1 MFGTV
6 HCEKVNSYKGLPV
19 SSPSVSPR
27 VLQEAAVR
35 HFLEVVRTGSVT
47 AAAERMNVAPSAVS
61 RHIAKLESELNT
73 LLFERR
79 ARGMV
84 PNAAGELLA
93 AHAKRAWQD
102 IERVTDDIKALRG
115 LQTGWVRVA
124 STEGFASEFVP
135 NLIAEFQREYAGIR
149 FGLEV
154 RVQAEIP
161 TLVRDGDVDIGFTLS
176 TSSERGINVELR
188 HPSPILAI
196 MAKDHPLASR
206 RQLALSQL
214 VGYPMAL
221 PDVQSSLRQLFD
233 ISCSRQGL
241 QCEPALLSNRLD
253 AMISF
258 AAAGGGVTL
267 SGEAALRS
275 RLKTNLVV
283 AIPLRDRE
291 MNERHFEVQTMAGR
305 MLPGACRAFIDHL
318 REVLRKEG

>member
-1 MFGTV
+1 LSKTV
-6 HCEKVNSYKGLPV
+6 SR
-19 SSPSVSPR
+19 R
-27 VLQEAAVR
+27 VLQEAALR

-47 AAAERMNVAPSAVS
+47 AAAERLNVAPSAVS
-61 RHIAKLESELNT
+61 RHIARLESELDT

-102 IERVTDDIKALRG
+102 IERVTDDIQALRG
-115 LQTGWVRVA
+115 LQTGMVRVA
-124 STEGFASEFVP
+124 STEGFASEFIP
-135 NLIAEFQREYAGIR
+135 NLIADFQREFAGIR
-149 FGLEV
+149 FVLDV
-154 RVQAEIP
+154 RMQAEIP
-161 TLVRDGDVDIGFTLS
+161 QLVRDGDVDIGVTLS
-176 TSSERGINVELR
+176 TISERNINVELR

-206 RQLALSQL
+206 RQLALAQL

-221 PDVQSSLRQLFD
+221 PGTYSTLRQLFD

-258 AAAGGGVTL
+258 AAAGGGIAL
-267 SGEAALRS
+267 SGEAALRT
-275 RLKTNLVV
+275 RLKGGVV
-283 AIPLRDRE
+283 VGVPLRDRE

-305 MLPGACRAFIDHL
+305 TLPGSCRAFLGHL

>member
-1 MFGTV
+1 
-6 HCEKVNSYKGLPV
+6 V
-19 SSPSVSPR
+19 SNAVSRR

-47 AAAERMNVAPSAVS
+47 AAAERLNVAPSAVS
-61 RHIAKLESELNT
+61 RHIARLESELNT

-102 IERVTDDIKALRG
+102 IERVTDDIQALRG
-115 LQTGWVRVA
+115 LQTGWVRIA
-124 STEGFASEFVP
+124 STEGFASEFIP
-135 NLIAEFQREYAGIR
+135 NVIAEFQREYAGIR
-149 FGLEV
+149 FGLDV
-154 RVQAEIP
+154 RMQAEIP
-161 TLVRDGDVDIGFTLS
+161 TLVRDGDVDVGFTLS

-214 VGYPMAL
+214 IGYPMAL
-221 PDVQSSLRQLFD
+221 PGAYSTLRQLFD

-258 AAAGGGVTL
+258 AAVGGGVTL

-275 RLKTNLVV
+275 RLKAKVVV

-305 MLPGACRAFIDHL
+305 TLPGACRAFLDHL
-318 REVLRKEG
+318 REVLRRDG

>member
-1 MFGTV
+1 MS
-6 HCEKVNSYKGLPV
+6 NAV
-19 SSPSVSPR
+19 SRR

-47 AAAERMNVAPSAVS
+47 AAAERLNVAPSAVS
-61 RHIAKLESELNT
+61 RHIARLESELNT

-102 IERVTDDIKALRG
+102 IERVTDDIQALRG
-115 LQTGWVRVA
+115 LQTGWVRIA
-124 STEGFASEFVP
+124 STEGFASEFIP
-135 NLIAEFQREYAGIR
+135 NVIAEFQREYAGIR
-149 FGLEV
+149 FGLDV
-154 RVQAEIP
+154 RMQAEIP
-161 TLVRDGDVDIGFTLS
+161 TLVRDGDVDVGFTLS

-214 VGYPMAL
+214 IGYPMAL
-221 PDVQSSLRQLFD
+221 PGAYSTLRQLFD

-275 RLKTNLVV
+275 RLKAKVVV

-305 MLPGACRAFIDHL
+305 TLPGACRAFLDHL
-318 REVLRKEG
+318 REVLRRDG

>member
-1 MFGTV
+1 M
-6 HCEKVNSYKGLPV
+6 SR
-19 SSPSVSPR
+19 R

-47 AAAERMNVAPSAVS
+47 AAAERLHVAPSAVS
-61 RHIAKLESELNT
+61 RHIARLESELNT

-102 IERVTDDIKALRG
+102 IERVTDDIQALRG
-115 LQTGWVRVA
+115 LQTGWVRIA
-124 STEGFASEFVP
+124 STEGFASEFIP
-135 NLIAEFQREYAGIR
+135 NVIAEFQREYAGIR
-149 FGLEV
+149 FALDV
-154 RVQAEIP
+154 CMQADIP
-161 TLVRDGDVDIGFTLS
+161 KLVREGDVDVGFTVS

-206 RQLALSQL
+206 RQLALAQL

-221 PDVQSSLRQLFD
+221 PGPYSTLRQLFD
-233 ISCSRQGL
+233 ISCIRQGL

-253 AMISF
+253 AMITF
-258 AAAGGGVTL
+258 AAVGGGVTL

-275 RLKTNLVV
+275 RLNAKLVV

-305 MLPGACRAFIDHL
+305 TLPGACRAFLDHL
-318 REVLRKEG
+318 REVLRRDG

>member
-1 MFGTV
+1 MFGNFRCDNLNPHETV
-6 HCEKVNSYKGLPV
+6 PLSKTV
-19 SSPSVSPR
+19 SRR
-27 VLQEAAVR
+27 VLQEAALR

-47 AAAERMNVAPSAVS
+47 AAAERLNVAPSAVS
-61 RHIAKLESELNT
+61 RHIARLESELDT

-102 IERVTDDIKALRG
+102 IERVTDDIQALRG
-115 LQTGWVRVA
+115 LQTGMVRVA
-124 STEGFASEFVP
+124 STEGFASEFIP
-135 NLIAEFQREYAGIR
+135 NLIADFQREFAGIR
-149 FGLEV
+149 FVLDV
-154 RVQAEIP
+154 RMQAEIP
-161 TLVRDGDVDIGFTLS
+161 QLVRDGDVDIGVTLS
-176 TSSERGINVELR
+176 TISERNINVELR

-206 RQLALSQL
+206 RQLALAQL

-221 PDVQSSLRQLFD
+221 PGTYSTLRQLFD

-258 AAAGGGVTL
+258 AAAGGGIAL
-267 SGEAALRS
+267 SGEAALRT
-275 RLKTNLVV
+275 RLKGGVV
-283 AIPLRDRE
+283 VGVPLRDRE

-305 MLPGACRAFIDHL
+305 TLPGSCRAFLGHL

>member
-1 MFGTV
+1 
-6 HCEKVNSYKGLPV
+6 
-19 SSPSVSPR
+19 
-27 VLQEAAVR
+27 
-35 HFLEVVRTGSVT
+35 
-47 AAAERMNVAPSAVS
+47 
-61 RHIAKLESELNT
+61 
-73 LLFERR
+73 
-79 ARGMV
+79 MV

-102 IERVTDDIKALRG
+102 IERVTDDIQALRG
-115 LQTGWVRVA
+115 LQTGWVRIA
-124 STEGFASEFVP
+124 STEGFASEFIPSV
-135 NLIAEFQREYAGIR
+135 IAEFQREYAGIR

-154 RVQAEIP
+154 RMQAEIP
-161 TLVRDGDVDIGFTLS
+161 TLVRDGDVDVGFTLS

-214 VGYPMAL
+214 IGYPMAL
-221 PDVQSSLRQLFD
+221 PGAYSTLRQLFD

-275 RLKTNLVV
+275 RLKAKLVV

-305 MLPGACRAFIDHL
+305 TLPGACRAFLDHL
-318 REVLRKEG
+318 REVLRRDG